1 MPRLTGPEIERY
13 ARHII
18 MPEIGEKGQRRLG
31 RAGVLVVGAGGL
43 GSPASL
49 YLAAAGIGRLGLVD
63 FDEVSR
69 SNLQRQ
75 VLYGSADVGKVKL
88 EAAKARLSDINP
100 HVELVLH
107 PCRLTADNALEI
119 FDGYDVIVDGS
130 DNFPTRYLT
139 NDASVL
145 TGKPLAYG
153 AVHRFEGQASLFWA
167 DKGPCYR
174 CVFPAPPP
182 PELAPSCAESGVLGV
197 LPGVIGALQ
206 ATEAI
211 KVILGLGDSLVGRL
225 LLYDALNMDFR
236 EVRIPKNSDCPICGL
251 EPTITDLKEHE
262 GFCSS

>member
-1 MPRLTGPEIERY
+1 
-13 ARHII
+13 
-18 MPEIGEKGQRRLG
+18 
-31 RAGVLVVGAGGL
+31 
-43 GSPASL
+43 
-49 YLAAAGIGRLGLVD
+49 
-63 FDEVSR
+63 
-69 SNLQRQ
+69 
-75 VLYGSADVGKVKL
+75 
-88 EAAKARLSDINP
+88 
-100 HVELVLH
+100 LH
-107 PCRLTADNALEI
+107 PCRLNADNALEI
-119 FDGYDVIVDGS
+119 LDGYHVIVDGS

-225 LLYDALNMDFR
+225 LLYDSLNMDFR